1 MRMSRPR
8 VAPLTDD
15 ELSEEQRALLAQGRT
30 GQMNIFRTLVRY
42 PELYK
47 SWMRFG
53 NHVLAKS
60 TLDPRER
67 EIVILR
73 IGHLCDSGY
82 EFHQHARI
90 GKQVGLTDAEIAQ
103 IKEGPDAAG
112 WADFDR
118 TLLRAA
124 DELHRDKHLSDAT
137 WQALSQRYRT
147 EQLLDLIFAVGQYTL
162 VSMALNSLGVQIE
175 QPASAGKG
183 EAR

>member
-1 MRMSRPR
+1 MRLSRPR

-15 ELSEEQRALLAQGRT
+15 ELSDEQRELLAQGRT

-60 TLDPRER
+60 SLAPRER
-67 EIVILR
+67 ELAILR

-82 EFHQHARI
+82 EFHQHTRI
-90 GKQVGLTDAEIAQ
+90 GKLAGLSDDEIARLAQ
-103 IKEGPDAAG
+103 GPDAEG
-112 WADFDR
+112 WSDFDR
-118 TLLRAA
+118 TLLRAV
-124 DELHRDKHLSDAT
+124 DELHQDAHLSDAT
-137 WQALSQRYRT
+137 WQALSARYDTR
-147 EQLLDLIFAVGQYTL
+147 QLLDLIFAVGQYTL

-175 QPASAGKG
+175 RPEG
-183 EAR
+183 ETP